1 MYVLGVTGGIGSGK
15 STVAALLRERGA
27 RVLDADRVVRTMY
40 GGGEIAQEIG
50 VRFGADVLQAD
61 GAVDRAKLAE
71 IVFADEAKLEELEGL
86 VHPAVRERIRGSIDE
101 WRREGFDGIGVV
113 DAALLVETDHQYP
126 LDALRVV
133 TAPESL
139 RIDRLRTRGVSAEEA
154 RRRMEHQAPDDEK
167 RERADF
173 VIENEGTLTA
183 LSARVDA
190 LLSELGRDDAG
201 SSG

>member
-50 VRFGADVLQAD
+50 ARFGADVLQAD
-61 GAVDRAKLAE
+61 GSVDRAKLAE
-71 IVFADEAKLEELEGL
+71 VVFADEAKLEELEGL
-86 VHPAVRERIRGSIDE
+86 VHPAVRERIRDSIDE
-101 WRREGFDGIGVV
+101 WRREGFDGIVVV

-126 LDALRVV
+126 LDALLVV

-190 LLSELGRDDAG
+190 LLRELGRDDAG